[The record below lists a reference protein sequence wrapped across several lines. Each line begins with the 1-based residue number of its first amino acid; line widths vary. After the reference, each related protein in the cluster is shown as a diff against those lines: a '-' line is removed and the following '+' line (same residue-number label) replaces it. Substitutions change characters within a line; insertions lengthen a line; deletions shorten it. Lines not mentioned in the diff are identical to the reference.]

1 MTAHADDGA
10 NDPGD
15 ETRIESATQG
25 ARRAAAVACDVAGE
39 IADRL
44 PDAAASTRSVVGL
57 ANTELQASSDEM
69 LIAGAGLSLGVA
81 LGLGAAG
88 ASRLLVVLALIP
100 AGAMAATLR
109 ERRASSTPATSRHR
123 PR

>member
-1 MTAHADDGA
+1 MTTHADEGA
-10 NDPGD
+10 NEPGA
-15 ETRIESATQG
+15 ETRMEPATQG
-25 ARRAAAVACDVAGE
+25 ARRAAALAGDAAGE

-44 PDAAASTRSVVGL
+44 PEAAASSRGVLDQT
-57 ANTELQASSDEM
+57 NTQLQASSDEM

>member
-1 MTAHADDGA
+1 MTANANKGA
-10 NDPGD
+10 NDPVD
-15 ETRIESATQG
+15 ETRMESATRG
-25 ARRAAAVACDVAGE
+25 ARRAAAVAGGVAGE

-44 PDAAASTRSVVGL
+44 PEAAASSRSVL
-57 ANTELQASSDEM
+57 DQTNTQLQASSDEM

-109 ERRASSTPATSRHR
+109 ERRASSTPAANRR
-123 PR
+123 RAR